1 MRRRMPRSSYSRP
14 HPIPRALLAGSLIV
28 ALAALVLLAQAGGP
42 AAAQGAGNPSCAAAL
57 NPGGTVNEQDTV
69 RAGAASPLPVD
80 WPARRHGLPKRVDL
94 RTTTTSFNRLYEF
107 ALLDGDLYARRRGA
121 GEPWR
126 LVPLPSC
133 LAGHLTA
140 ISADDDEMIG
150 LDHTRQVYAMDNALK
165 DPAQWNWSSRWGP
178 PVWTG
183 SGFTIPGGTKAWTWS
198 VISRA
203 EDETWTDPAGNR
215 TPVGDYKVS
224 HIWGLRGGG
233 RLLDFWDPWLPRDN
247 SYQMCGPH
255 RSRFRAVN
263 ISASGSHVFVIG
275 KRGDMFTRLY
285 DFDLSGHDQVFFDY
299 SYEDQRGAGDGAPIQ
314 LPAEPWT
321 RQPKIHG
328 TITSA
333 ISISTFGLDAVHGR
347 LRVAGRKDGE
357 TGYWQR
363 DLAAP
368 RKKGWRFHVTGGPLP
383 GKVLHNPRGNT
394 SKRGLG
400 PSADIEYS
408 GDTPSGKVRIP
419 NFNAHCSPATVEVT
433 GTDGDTRR
441 LTLHSVD
448 GLRQVER
455 AENLDSNP
463 REYYGALEYPSG
475 EIRTVTVLAT
485 STELVVPELGWT
497 LTRAG

>member
-1 MRRRMPRSSYSRP
+1 MPRSPHSRP

-165 DPAQWNWSSRWGP
+165 DPSQWNWSSRWGP

-263 ISASGSHVFVIG
+263 ISASGSHVVVG
-275 KRGDMFTRLY
+275 KREGTILASTTSTSPAMMRSSSTTPTR
-285 DFDLSGHDQVFFDY
+285 SA
-299 SYEDQRGAGDGAPIQ
+299 GAGDGAPIQ

-333 ISISTFGLDAVHGR
+333 ISISKFGLDAVHGR